1 MIAIGTTRKPT
12 QRIRSFIKEIARV
25 IPGSIRFTRG
35 KQSFGEFCDTAQ
47 NLGSTRI
54 LLVGAYHG
62 NPGRLGFLEFN
73 GESWEF
79 QPPTIIIKTASL
91 LRESKTKPTTGIK
104 NLYVIPDSSSDQNKA
119 KLLASALDVPYH
131 TRDQLPTPKGKSALI
146 RVGIARYR
154 SIDFLSLDEQH
165 PVGPAIITKYFL
177 TKPMGDQKRW

>member
-12 QRIRSFIKEIARV
+12 QRIRSFIKELARV

-35 KQSFGEFCDTAQ
+35 KQGFGEFCDTAQ

-62 NPGRLGFLEFN
+62 NPGRLGFIEFN

-79 QPPTIIIKTASL
+79 QPPTIIVKTARL
-91 LRESKTKPTTGIK
+91 LRESEVKPTAGIK
-104 NLYVIPDSSSDQNKA
+104 NLYVVPDLSSDQNKA
-119 KLLASALDVPYH
+119 RLLANALDVPYF
-131 TRDQLPTPKGKSALI
+131 TRDQLPTPKGKSALL
-146 RVGIARYR
+146 RVGIAQYR

-165 PVGPAIITKYFL
+165 QLGPSIVTKHFL

>member
-12 QRIRSFIKEIARV
+12 QRIRSFIKELSRV

-54 LLVGAYHG
+54 MLIGAYHG

-73 GESWEF
+73 GELWEF
-79 QPPTIIIKTASL
+79 QPPTIIIKTTRL
-91 LRESKTKPTTGIK
+91 LRESKVKPTSGIRK
-104 NLYVIPDSSSDQNKA
+104 LYVIPDSSSDQSKA
-119 KLLASALDVPYH
+119 KLMAQALDAPYSTREELPTSKENSAL
-131 TRDQLPTPKGKSALI
+131 L

-165 PVGPAIITKYFL
+165 PVGPSIVTKHFL
-177 TKPMGDQKRW
+177 TKPMGDQKQW